1 MFELIGTIFIF
12 CFVIF
17 FKIVYIIFK
26 PLLNI
31 LRIDFSSK
39 FKAKYDTFL
48 DIMSF
53 AGLKFALK
61 YLFDK

>member
-1 MFELIGTIFIF
+1 MLELLGSILVI
-12 CFVIF
+12 CFVF
-17 FKIVYIIFK
+17 VFKMVYIIFK

-31 LRIDFSSK
+31 LRIDFSPK